1 MAILTEGTEV
11 AGRFVVAER
20 IGEGGM
26 GAVYRALQTS
36 LDREVALK
44 VLHSDAAF
52 TPRARRRFG
61 REARAVARLNHP
73 HIASV
78 FDFGTDNDDQTLWL
92 AMELV
97 DGQGMSPL
105 KRESIDILRIVS
117 LSDQILSA
125 LSAAH
130 ARGIIHRDLKPSNIL
145 ITRDDAG
152 REIIKLVDFGL
163 AATRSG
169 DESGLGLAGAPG
181 GLDEDDS
188 EAGAS
193 GKRVILG
200 TPRYMAPELFRR
212 QPVEPRVDLYALG
225 VLLFEIFAGVPPYPG
240 DDPREVMR
248 GHLRA
253 PIPRLRSRDGDL
265 PAELERTIYKLLA
278 KNPAERFQNA
288 AEVREALQGVI
299 NEFSYVPW
307 MVTGPRLGDPG
318 LGAHP
323 GNLSHT
329 GFLSGYGGQTIPPS
343 HLFAGDTSR
352 HGPGGVPQAPL
363 VGRER
368 ERRLIERQV
377 RQTVSVGQGGVLFL
391 EGEAGIGKSR
401 LLDWAR
407 VRIEEAGV
415 MRVAGGSHA
424 RGNASFCGMRQV
436 LQTLLQ
442 TTDVASE
449 SLPEHLAA
457 RLGPWGFSA
466 EEADL
471 CLQLMSPGGDRAIFE
486 EPDSGERRLSVQERV
501 FAMIE
506 RVLREAGKE
515 KPWLIVLEDL
525 HFSGDETFAFLQHLA
540 VGMHLDPMPVL
551 IVATLR
557 TEEVDQA
564 PEMRSALE
572 RLERL
577 GPENVLRIP
586 LKHLEG
592 ADASSLVLKIAPVD
606 DRLAHQI
613 AARASGNPLHI
624 TQILGYLQESS
635 KLQWESGEWKLAP
648 GVDIA
653 SELPEELAELMRYR
667 LNRLAAR
674 SEDAEATRAILDRAA
689 ILGAG
694 FDYQLLRAFLGA
706 EDNAPWLSQL
716 DEVLEALVQQGF
728 LRETGKGGRD
738 VLEFAHVVMR
748 DVLLQEMEGRR
759 SLRHLHRLAAA
770 AKKTYYG
777 KRARERAME
786 LVDHY
791 RHAREPSG
799 VYAFTVKAARAAAE
813 GADLKRAMALYRDA
827 KLLAD
832 SDQVSIESP
841 LIQDVSGVL
850 SSEEVALEVAHLERR
865 VGEYDSARE
874 HYRRLLGN
882 RSPAVALWARWGLG
896 ELARLQGDLEE
907 ARSWFDAARREVKE
921 IWQTLRTRDIRQTLQ
936 LVDTYALFGQG
947 RLAYAQGL
955 LTDARKLLED
965 GLERAQKI
973 QHRVLEAAILRL
985 LTDVFWRQG
994 EARRAEVF
1002 FRRASILEESLA
1014 DTEALAFGQRL
1025 SADFLREVGQPK
1037 KALDQATRALEHAE
1051 SLGQRHDM
1059 AHCQLT
1065 LGRLAFSRGDF
1076 KAAAKYLRQA
1086 HHTFE
1091 SLRDRHGI
1099 AHCNRALA
1107 MLAFAVD
1114 RHRETHTLI
1123 SEAMEGYRAL
1133 GDRHGLTC
1141 ARQLLGR
1148 LELAIDKPQRA
1159 LKTLADS
1166 VQHFDRIGERR
1177 LVNCARAFYALA
1189 LLQTGAAGEAML
1201 VIDQLLSDVPELA
1214 LAEESLSD
1222 AFDKLASLLEDE
1234 RPELATRLR
1243 ELATESTQRL
1253 GRAVATPV

>member
-11 AGRFVVAER
+11 AGRFVIAER

-97 DGQGMSPL
+97 DGHGLSPL
-105 KRESIDILRIVS
+105 KREPIDILRIVS

-145 ITRDDAG
+145 VTRDDAG

-169 DESGLGLAGAPG
+169 DDSGLGLAGAPG
-181 GLDEDDS
+181 GLDDEDS
-188 EAGAS
+188 ETAA

-225 VLLFEIFAGVPPYPG
+225 VILFEIFSGMPPYPG
-240 DDPREVMR
+240 DEPREVMR

-253 PIPRLRSRDGDL
+253 PIPRLRSREGDL
-265 PAELERTIYKLLA
+265 PAELERTIYRLLA
-278 KNPAERFQNA
+278 KNPAERYQTA
-288 AEVREALQGVI
+288 AEVRDALQAVI

-323 GNLSHT
+323 GNLSHA

-343 HLFAGDTSR
+343 HLLAGDTSR

-401 LLDWAR
+401 LLEWAR

-415 MRVAGGSHA
+415 MRVASGSHA
-424 RGNASFCGMRQV
+424 RGNASFGGMRQI
-436 LQTLLQ
+436 LQTILQ
-442 TTDVASE
+442 TTDIHIDNLA
-449 SLPEHLAA
+449 EHLAA

-471 CLQLMSPGGDRAIFE
+471 CLQLMGPGGESAIFE
-486 EPDSGERRLSVQERV
+486 ERDSGERRLSVQERV

-506 RVLREAGKE
+506 RVLREAGQE

-525 HFSGDETFAFLQHLA
+525 HYSGDETFAFLQHLA

-557 TEEVDQA
+557 AEEVDQV
-564 PEMRSALE
+564 PEMRYALE

-586 LKHLEG
+586 LSHLDPS
-592 ADASSLVLKIAPVD
+592 DASSLVLKIAPVD
-606 DRLAHQI
+606 DALARQI
-613 AARASGNPLHI
+613 AQRASGNPLHI
-624 TQILGYLQESS
+624 TQILGYLQESG

-648 GVDIA
+648 GVDIQH
-653 SELPEELAELMRYR
+653 ELPEELAELMRYR
-667 LNRLAAR
+667 LNRLANR

-694 FDYQLLRAFLGA
+694 FDYALLRAFLGA
-706 EDNAPWLSQL
+706 EDNAPWLDRL
-716 DEVLEALVQQGF
+716 DEVLEALVEQGF
-728 LRETGKGGRD
+728 LREVGKGGRD

-748 DVLLQEMEGRR
+748 DVLLKEMEGRR

-827 KLLAD
+827 KQLAD
-832 SDQVSIESP
+832 TDQVSIESP

-874 HYRRLLGN
+874 HYRRLLGDQ
-882 RSPAVALWARWGLG
+882 SPAVALWARWGLG
-896 ELARLQGDLEE
+896 ELSRLQGDLDE
-907 ARSWFDAARREVKE
+907 ARTWFEAARREVKD

-936 LVDTYALFGQG
+936 VVDTYALFGLG
-947 RLAYAQGL
+947 RLAHAQGL
-955 LTDARKLLED
+955 LPEAQRLLED

-973 QHRVLEAAILRL
+973 QHRVLEASMLRM

-994 EARRAEVF
+994 NARRAEVF
-1002 FRRASILEESLA
+1002 FRRAAILEESLGDA
-1014 DTEALAFGQRL
+1014 EAISFGQRL
-1025 SADFLREVGQPK
+1025 AADFLREVGQPK
-1037 KALDQATRALEHAE
+1037 KALDLASRALEQAE
-1051 SLGQRHDM
+1051 SLGQRHD
-1059 AHCQLT
+1059 AAYCQLT
-1065 LGRLAFSRGDF
+1065 LGKLAYSRADF
-1076 KAAAKYLRQA
+1076 KAAAKHLRHA
-1086 HHTFE
+1086 HTTFE
-1091 SLRDRHGI
+1091 AMRDRHGI

-1123 SEAMEGYRAL
+1123 TEAMEGYRAL
-1133 GDRHGLTC
+1133 SDRHGLTC
-1141 ARQLLGR
+1141 ARLLLGR
-1148 LELAIDKPQRA
+1148 LELSVDKPERA
-1159 LKTLADS
+1159 LKTLTDA

-1177 LVNCARAFYALA
+1177 LVSCARAFYALA
-1189 LLQTGAAGEAML
+1189 LLLNGVHGEAML
-1201 VIDQLLSDVPELA
+1201 VVDQLLNDAPELA
-1214 LAEESLSD
+1214 LAEESFAD
-1222 AFDKLASLLEDE
+1222 AFDKVAALIEDE
-1234 RPELATRLR
+1234 RPDLAARLR
-1243 ELATESTQRL
+1243 ELATETSQRL
-1253 GRAVATPV
+1253 GRPVAATV